1 MGLLKFYSD
10 NMQVLIENVNIINP
24 GEDVKTHQNI
34 LIEDNLIKRIS
45 QDKLSTKSDVKII
58 DGEDNY
64 LLPGFI
70 DCHTHIFAKGFHKEE
85 NMVNPLGIHFY
96 NAVPHS
102 LQTINAGVTTIRDCG
117 SADLSF
123 KLAQQRKLFTAPK
136 VHLSVAPLVMTG
148 GHFDLLLSSGWDME
162 IMYPGFPK
170 GRCDGVE
177 EVLKK
182 TREVK
187 RAGADFIKVMAS
199 GGVLTTNTSPKF
211 AQFNKKELKTIVNEA
226 SANDMKVSAHCH
238 SLKGMNNCIDAG
250 VSSIEHGTFIDKK
263 TSSRMVKKGTSLVPT
278 LLVHQFLYKNGF
290 PKWDNYA
297 AEKTAKLKEIVKIH
311 KENISAAYEL
321 GVNILMGTDS
331 GVIPHGHNLEELV
344 HLTDIGMSES
354 EAIASGTLKAAEFLG
369 YYDLGQIKENY
380 IADLILVN
388 SNPLDDISILSDNDN
403 ILTVMQDGIVVK

>member
-1 MGLLKFYSD
+1 
-10 NMQVLIENVNIINP
+10 MQTLIENVNIINP
-24 GEDVKTHQNI
+24 FEEVKTNQKV
-34 LIEDNLIKRIS
+34 LIEDNLIKEVS
-45 QDKLSTKSDVKII
+45 SSKIKADNVI

-85 NMVNPLGIHFY
+85 NMANPLGIHLY

-136 VHLSVAPLVMTG
+136 IHLSITPLIMTG
-148 GHFDLLLSSGWDME
+148 GHFDLLLPSGWDME
-162 IMYPGFPK
+162 IMYPGYPK

-182 TREVK
+182 TREIK

-199 GGVLTTNTSPKF
+199 GGVLTTNTSPEF

-250 VSSIEHGTFIDKK
+250 FSSIEHGTFIDKK
-263 TSSRMVKKGTSLVPT
+263 TSQRMVEKKVSLVPT

-290 PKWDNYA
+290 PSWDSYA
-297 AEKTAKLKEIVKIH
+297 AEKTEKLKEIVKVH
-311 KENISAAYEL
+311 KENISVAYEE

-331 GVIPHGHNLEELV
+331 GVIDHGHNLEELI
-344 HLTDIGMSES
+344 HLTDIGMSPD
-354 EAIASGTLKAAEFLG
+354 EAVAAGTVKAAEFLG
-369 YYDLGQIKENY
+369 FDNLGLIKENY
-380 IADLILVN
+380 VADLILVN
-388 SNPLDDISILSDNDN
+388 SNPLDDVSVLSDNDN
-403 ILTVMQDGIVVK
+403 ILSVIQDGIQVKD

>member
-1 MGLLKFYSD
+1 
-10 NMQVLIENVNIINP
+10 MQTLIENVNIVNP
-24 GEDVKTHQNI
+24 FEEVESSQCV
-34 LIEDNLIKRIS
+34 LIEDGLIKEIS
-45 QDKLSTKSDVKII
+45 SKINAKDDVKVI
-58 DGEDNY
+58 DGNDKF

-85 NMVNPLGIHFY
+85 NMANPLGSHFY

-117 SADLSF
+117 SADLGF
-123 KLAQQRKLFTAPK
+123 KLAQQRKLFVAPK
-136 VHLSVAPLVMTG
+136 VHLSITPLVMTG
-148 GHFDLLLSSGWDME
+148 GHFDLLLPSGWDME

-187 RAGADFIKVMAS
+187 RAGADFIKVMCS
-199 GGVLTTNTSPKF
+199 GGVLTTNTSPEF

-226 SANDMKVSAHCH
+226 SANNMKVSAHCH

-250 VSSIEHGTFIDKK
+250 FSSIEHGTFIDRK
-263 TSSRMVKKGTSLVPT
+263 TASRMAENDVSLVPT

-290 PKWDNYA
+290 PAWDNYA
-297 AEKTAKLKEIVKIH
+297 EEKTQKLSEIVKVH
-311 KENISAAYEL
+311 KENISIAYDE

-331 GVIPHGHNLEELV
+331 GVIPHGHNLEELI
-344 HLTDIGMSES
+344 HLTDIGMSED
-354 EAIASGTLKAAEFLG
+354 ETIASGTVKAAEFIGKDNLG
-369 YYDLGQIKENY
+369 LVKENY

-403 ILTVMQDGIVVK
+403 ILNVIQDGLCIK

>member
-1 MGLLKFYSD
+1 
-10 NMQVLIENVNIINP
+10 MQTLIENVNIITP
-24 GEDVKTHQNI
+24 GEDIKTHQNV
-34 LIEDNLIKRIS
+34 LIEDNLIKTITHDKIS
-45 QDKLSTKSDVKII
+45 NDCRVI

-85 NMVNPLGIHFY
+85 NMANPLGIHFY

-102 LQTINAGVTTIRDCG
+102 KQTINAGVTTIRDCG

-123 KLAQQRKLFTAPK
+123 KLAQQRKLFIAPK
-136 VHLSVAPLVMTG
+136 IHLSITPLVMTG
-148 GHFDLLLSSGWDME
+148 GHFDLLLPSGWDME

-187 RAGADFIKVMAS
+187 RAGADFIKVMCS
-199 GGVLTTNTSPKF
+199 GGVLTTNTSPNF
-211 AQFNKKELKTIVNEA
+211 AQFNKKELKTIVSEA
-226 SANDMKVSAHCH
+226 RSSNMKVSAHCH
-238 SLKGMNNCIDAG
+238 SLEGINNCIKAG
-250 VSSIEHGTFIDKK
+250 FSSIEHATFIDKK
-263 TSSRMVKKGTSLVPT
+263 AAGKMAKNNVSLVPT

-290 PKWDNYA
+290 PAWDNYA
-297 AEKTAKLKEIVKIH
+297 SEKTAKLKEIVKVH
-311 KENISAAYEL
+311 KENIAVAYQE

-344 HLTDIGMSES
+344 HLTDIGMSET
-354 EAIASGTLKAAEFLG
+354 EAIASGTIKAAEFLG
-369 YYDLGQIKENY
+369 QDNIGQVKKNHV
-380 IADLILVN
+380 ADLILVN
-388 SNPLDDISILSDNDN
+388 SNPLDDISVLSNNDN
-403 ILTVMQDGIVVK
+403 ILNVFQDGVLVK

>member
-1 MGLLKFYSD
+1 MKT
-10 NMQVLIENVNIINP
+10 LIENVNIINP
-24 GEDVKTHQNI
+24 EEIETNQNI
-34 LIEDNLIKRIS
+34 LIENNVIKEIS
-45 QDKLSTKSDVKII
+45 SSKIKANANVI

-70 DCHTHIFAKGFHKEE
+70 DCHAHIFAKGFHKEE
-85 NMVNPLGIHFY
+85 NMANPLGLHFY
-96 NAVPHS
+96 NAVPHA

-136 VHLSVAPLVMTG
+136 IQLSISPLVMTG
-148 GHFDLLLSSGWDME
+148 GHFDLFLPSGWDME
-162 IMYPGFPK
+162 IIYPGFPK

-182 TREVK
+182 TREMK

-199 GGVLTTNTSPKF
+199 GGVLTTNSSPEF
-211 AQFNKKELKTIVNEA
+211 AQFNKKELKTIVKEA

-250 VSSIEHGTFIDKK
+250 FSSIEHGTFIDKK
-263 TSSRMVKKGTSLVPT
+263 TACKMVKNNVSLVPT
-278 LLVHQFLYKNGF
+278 LLVHQFLYENGF
-290 PKWDNYA
+290 PAWDNYA
-297 AEKTAKLKEIVKIH
+297 GEKLAKLKEIVKVH
-311 KENISAAYEL
+311 KENISIAYEE

-331 GVIPHGHNLEELV
+331 GVIPHGHNLEELT
-344 HLTDIGMSES
+344 HLVEIGMSES
-354 EAIASGTLKAAEFLG
+354 QAIAAGTVKAAEFLNK
-369 YYDLGQIKENY
+369 DNLGLVKENY

-403 ILTVMQDGIVVK
+403 ILNVFQDGILVK

>member
-1 MGLLKFYSD
+1 
-10 NMQVLIENVNIINP
+10 MQTLIENVNIITP
-24 GEDVKTHQNI
+24 GEDIKTHQNV
-34 LIEDNLIKRIS
+34 LIEDNLIKTITHDKIS
-45 QDKLSTKSDVKII
+45 NDCMVI

-85 NMVNPLGIHFY
+85 NMANPLGIHFY

-102 LQTINAGVTTIRDCG
+102 KQTINAGVTTIRDCG

-123 KLAQQRKLFTAPK
+123 KLAQQRKLFIAPK
-136 VHLSVAPLVMTG
+136 IHLSITPLVMTG
-148 GHFDLLLSSGWDME
+148 GHFDLLLPSGWDME

-187 RAGADFIKVMAS
+187 RAGADFIKVMCS
-199 GGVLTTNTSPKF
+199 GGVLTTNTSPNF
-211 AQFNKKELKTIVNEA
+211 AQFNKKELKTIVSEA
-226 SANDMKVSAHCH
+226 RSSNMKVSAHCH
-238 SLKGMNNCIDAG
+238 SLEGINNCIKAG
-250 VSSIEHGTFIDKK
+250 FSSIEHATFIDKK
-263 TSSRMVKKGTSLVPT
+263 AAGKMAKNNVSLVPT

-290 PKWDNYA
+290 PAWDNYA
-297 AEKTAKLKEIVKIH
+297 SEKTAKLKEIVKVH
-311 KENISAAYEL
+311 KENIAVAYQE

-344 HLTDIGMSES
+344 HLTDIGMSET
-354 EAIASGTLKAAEFLG
+354 EAIASGTIKSAEFLG
-369 YYDLGQIKENY
+369 QDNIGQVKKNHV
-380 IADLILVN
+380 ADLILVN
-388 SNPLDDISILSDNDN
+388 SNPLDDISVLSNNDN
-403 ILTVMQDGIVVK
+403 ILNVFQDGVLVK

>member
-1 MGLLKFYSD
+1 
-10 NMQVLIENVNIINP
+10 MQTLIENVNIITP
-24 GEDVKTHQNI
+24 GEDIKTHQNV
-34 LIEDNLIKRIS
+34 LIENNLIKTITHDKIS
-45 QDKLSTKSDVKII
+45 NDCMVI

-85 NMVNPLGIHFY
+85 NMANPLGIHFY

-102 LQTINAGVTTIRDCG
+102 KQTINAGVTTIRDCG

-123 KLAQQRKLFTAPK
+123 KLAQQRKLFIAPK
-136 VHLSVAPLVMTG
+136 IHLSITPLVMTG
-148 GHFDLLLSSGWDME
+148 GHFDLLLPSGWDME

-187 RAGADFIKVMAS
+187 RAGADFIKVMCS
-199 GGVLTTNTSPKF
+199 GGVLTTNTSPNF
-211 AQFNKKELKTIVNEA
+211 AQFNKKELKTIVSEA
-226 SANDMKVSAHCH
+226 RSSNMKVSAHCH
-238 SLKGMNNCIDAG
+238 SLEGINNCIKAG
-250 VSSIEHGTFIDKK
+250 FSSIEHATFIDKK
-263 TSSRMVKKGTSLVPT
+263 AAGKMAKNNVSLVPT

-290 PKWDNYA
+290 PAWDNYA
-297 AEKTAKLKEIVKIH
+297 SEKTAKLKEIVKVH
-311 KENISAAYEL
+311 KENIAVAYQE

-344 HLTDIGMSES
+344 HLTDIGMSET
-354 EAIASGTLKAAEFLG
+354 EAIASGTIKAAEFLG
-369 YYDLGQIKENY
+369 QDNIGQVKKNHV
-380 IADLILVN
+380 ADLILVN
-388 SNPLDDISILSDNDN
+388 SNPLDDISVLSNNDN
-403 ILTVMQDGIVVK
+403 ILNVFQDGVLVK

>member
-1 MGLLKFYSD
+1 
-10 NMQVLIENVNIINP
+10 MQTLIENVNIINP
-24 GEDVKTHQNI
+24 FEEVKTNQNV
-34 LIEDNLIKRIS
+34 LIEGNVIKEVTSGKIKADN
-45 QDKLSTKSDVKII
+45 VI

-64 LLPGFI
+64 LLSGFI

-85 NMVNPLGIHFY
+85 NMANPLGLHFY

-136 VHLSVAPLVMTG
+136 IHLSITPLVMTG
-148 GHFDLLLSSGWDME
+148 GHFDLLLPSGWDME
-162 IMYPGFPK
+162 IIYPGFPK

-182 TREVK
+182 TREVR

-199 GGVLTTNTSPKF
+199 GGVLTTNTSPEF

-226 SANDMKVSAHCH
+226 KATNMKVSAHCH

-250 VSSIEHGTFIDKK
+250 FSSIEHGTFIDRK
-263 TSSRMVKKGTSLVPT
+263 TSQKMVEKNVSLVAT
-278 LLVHQFLYKNGF
+278 LLVHQFLAKNGF
-290 PKWDNYA
+290 PAWDSYA
-297 AEKTAKLKEIVKIH
+297 TEKTAKLKEIVKVH
-311 KENISAAYEL
+311 KENISVAYEE

-331 GVIPHGHNLEELV
+331 GVIPHGHNLEELT
-344 HLTDIGMSES
+344 HLTDIGMSAD
-354 EAIASGTLKAAEFLG
+354 EAIAAGTVRAAEFLG
-369 YYDLGQIKENY
+369 FDNLGLVKENY
-380 IADLILVN
+380 TADLILVN
-388 SNPLDDISILSDNDN
+388 SNPLDDVSVLSNNDHILKV
-403 ILTVMQDGIVVK
+403 IQDGFVVK

>member
-1 MGLLKFYSD
+1 
-10 NMQVLIENVNIINP
+10 MQTLIENVNIVNP
-24 GEDVKTHQNI
+24 FEEVESSQCV
-34 LIEDNLIKRIS
+34 LIEDGLIKEIS
-45 QDKLSTKSDVKII
+45 SKINAKDDVKVI
-58 DGEDNY
+58 DGNDKF

-85 NMVNPLGIHFY
+85 NMANPLGIHFY

-117 SADLSF
+117 SADLGF
-123 KLAQQRKLFTAPK
+123 KLAQQRKLFVAPK
-136 VHLSVAPLVMTG
+136 VHLSITPLVMTG
-148 GHFDLLLSSGWDME
+148 GHFDLLLPSGWDME

-187 RAGADFIKVMAS
+187 RAGADFIKVMCS
-199 GGVLTTNTSPKF
+199 GGVLTTNTSPEF

-226 SANDMKVSAHCH
+226 SANNMKVSAHCH

-250 VSSIEHGTFIDKK
+250 FSSIEHGTFIDRK
-263 TSSRMVKKGTSLVPT
+263 TASRMAENDVSLVPT

-290 PKWDNYA
+290 PAWDNYA
-297 AEKTAKLKEIVKIH
+297 EEKTQKLSEIVKVH
-311 KENISAAYEL
+311 KENISIAYDE

-331 GVIPHGHNLEELV
+331 GVIPHGHNLEELI
-344 HLTDIGMSES
+344 HLTDIGMSED
-354 EAIASGTLKAAEFLG
+354 ETIASGTVKAAEFIGKDNLG
-369 YYDLGQIKENY
+369 LVKENY

-403 ILTVMQDGIVVK
+403 ILNVIQDGLCIK

>member
-1 MGLLKFYSD
+1 
-10 NMQVLIENVNIINP
+10 MQILIENVNVVNP
-24 GEDVKTHQNI
+24 FQEVKTHQNV
-34 LIEDNLIKRIS
+34 LIEDNLIKEIS
-45 QDKLSTKSDVKII
+45 SSKIKTDANVI

-85 NMVNPLGIHFY
+85 NMSNPLGIHFY

-123 KLAQQRKLFTAPK
+123 KLAQQRNLFTAPK
-136 VHLSVAPLVMTG
+136 DHLSIAPLVMTG
-148 GHFDLLLSSGWDME
+148 GHFDLLLPSGWDME
-162 IMYPGFPK
+162 IIYPGFPK

-199 GGVLTTNTSPKF
+199 GGVLTTNSSPEF
-211 AQFNKKELKTIVNEA
+211 AQFNKKELKTIVREA
-226 SANDMKVSAHCH
+226 AANDMKVSAHCH
-238 SLKGMNNCIDAG
+238 SLKGMNNCIKAG
-250 VSSIEHGTFIDKK
+250 FSSIEHGTFIDRK
-263 TSSRMVKKGTSLVPT
+263 TSRLMAEEDVSLVPT

-290 PKWDNYA
+290 PQWDSYA
-297 AEKTAKLKEIVKIH
+297 EEKSQKLKEIVKVH
-311 KENISAAYEL
+311 NENISVAYEE
-321 GVNILMGTDS
+321 GENILMGTDS

-344 HLTDIGMSES
+344 HLTDIGMSND
-354 EAIASGTLKAAEFLG
+354 EAIASGTVKAAEFLG
-369 YYDLGQIKENY
+369 FDNLGLVKENY
-380 IADLILVN
+380 VADLILVN
-388 SNPLDDISILSDNDN
+388 SNPLDDVSVLSDNDN
-403 ILTVMQDGIVVK
+403 ILNVIQEGNLVK

>member
-1 MGLLKFYSD
+1 
-10 NMQVLIENVNIINP
+10 MQILIENVNVVNP
-24 GEDVKTHQNI
+24 FQEIKTHQNV
-34 LIEDNLIKRIS
+34 LIEDNLIKEIS
-45 QDKLSTKSDVKII
+45 SSKIKTDANVI

-85 NMVNPLGIHFY
+85 NMSNPLGIHFY

-123 KLAQQRKLFTAPK
+123 KLAQQRNLFTAPN
-136 VHLSVAPLVMTG
+136 LP
-148 GHFDLLLSSGWDME
+148 SGWDME
-162 IMYPGFPK
+162 IIYPGFPK

-199 GGVLTTNTSPKF
+199 GGVLTTNSSPEF
-211 AQFNKKELKTIVNEA
+211 AQFNKKELKTIVREA
-226 SANDMKVSAHCH
+226 AANDMKVSAHCH
-238 SLKGMNNCIDAG
+238 SLKGMNNCIKAG
-250 VSSIEHGTFIDKK
+250 FSSIEHGTFIDRK
-263 TSSRMVKKGTSLVPT
+263 TSKIMAEEDVSLVPT

-290 PKWDNYA
+290 PQWDSYA
-297 AEKTAKLKEIVKIH
+297 EEKSQKLKEIVKVH
-311 KENISAAYEL
+311 KENISVAYEE

-344 HLTDIGMSES
+344 HLTDIGMSNDD
-354 EAIASGTLKAAEFLG
+354 AIASGTVRAAEFLG
-369 YYDLGQIKENY
+369 FDNLGLVKENY
-380 IADLILVN
+380 VADLILVN
-388 SNPLDDISILSDNDN
+388 SNPLDDVSVLSDNDN
-403 ILTVMQDGIVVK
+403 ILNVIQDGDMVK